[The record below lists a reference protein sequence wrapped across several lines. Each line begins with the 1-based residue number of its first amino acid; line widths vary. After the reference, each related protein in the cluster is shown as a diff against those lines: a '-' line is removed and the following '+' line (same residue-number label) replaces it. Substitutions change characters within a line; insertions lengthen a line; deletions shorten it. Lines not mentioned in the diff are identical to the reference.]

1 MVGRMSRST
10 HTPAVQPDPPAP
22 AARPVHPDPS
32 APAARPV
39 HPDPAVHPDH
49 DRGLEFD
56 VRTLLARRSALGL
69 ISGAGL
75 LALVGCSEG
84 TASGGSSATAPS
96 TVSATSSATASAT
109 ASAASGAVDTVVPE
123 ETAGPFPGDGSNGTD
138 VLDDAGIVRRDLR
151 SSFGTSTTTAA
162 GVPLTVNL
170 TVLDASAGYAALE
183 GVAVYAWH
191 ADAQGRYSM
200 YSQGVEDENYLRG
213 VQPTDGAGTATF
225 TTVFPGC
232 YDGRWP
238 HIHFEVYRS
247 TAQATSDGQIVRTSQ
262 IALPE
267 AACAAVYADTATY
280 PSSAANLGRTS
291 LTRDMV
297 FGDDG
302 GIHQL
307 ATVTGDAGSGY
318 VANLTIGV

>member
-1 MVGRMSRST
+1 MSSST
-10 HTPAVQPDPPAP
+10 PTPSPHDE
-22 AARPVHPDPS
+22 RPEPG
-32 APAARPV
+32 
-39 HPDPAVHPDH
+39 VHPDH

-69 ISGAGL
+69 MSGAGL
-75 LALVGCSEG
+75 LALVGCATDATSGSAASTGASG
-84 TASGGSSATAPS
+84 TAGTSA
-96 TVSATSSATASAT
+96 SATSSATSSAAAT
-109 ASAASGAVDTVVPE
+109 AAVDTEVPD
-123 ETAGPFPGDGSNGTD
+123 ETGGPYPGDGSNGPD
-138 VLDDAGIVRRDLR
+138 VLDDSGIVRSDIS

-170 TVLDASAGYAALE
+170 TVTDSANGYAALE
-183 GVAVYAWH
+183 GAAVYLWH

-213 VQPTDGAGTATF
+213 VQPTGAEGTATF

-238 HIHFEVYRS
+238 HLHFEVYAS
-247 TAQATSDGQIVRTSQ
+247 TAEATSSGQIVKTSQ
-262 IALPE
+262 IALPQ
-267 AACAAVYADTATY
+267 AACEKVYADTSTY
-280 PSSAANLGRTS
+280 PSSSGNLARTS
-291 LTRDMV
+291 LTGDNV

-307 ATVTGDAGSGY
+307 ATVTGDASSGF

>member
-1 MVGRMSRST
+1 MSTST
-10 HTPAVQPDPPAP
+10 PPQPTD
-22 AARPVHPDPS
+22 RPEPG
-32 APAARPV
+32 
-39 HPDPAVHPDH
+39 VHPDH

-75 LALVGCSEG
+75 LALVGCATDTTSG
-84 TASGGSSATAPS
+84 STASTTAS
-96 TVSATSSATASAT
+96 TTSSATAGASSSAT
-109 ASAASGAVDTVVPE
+109 ATAAAGAVDTEVPD
-123 ETAGPFPGDGSNGTD
+123 ETGGPYPGDGSNGPN
-138 VLDDAGIVRRDLR
+138 VLDDSGIVRQDIT

-170 TVLDASAGYAALE
+170 TVTDGANGYAAME

-200 YSQGVEDENYLRG
+200 YSQGVENENYLRG
-213 VQPTDGAGTATF
+213 VQPTNAEGTATF

-238 HIHFEVYRS
+238 HIHFEVYKS
-247 TAQATSDGQIVRTSQ
+247 TAEATSTGQIVKTSQ
-262 IALPE
+262 IALPQ
-267 AACAAVYADTATY
+267 AACEKVYADTATY
-280 PSSAANLGRTS
+280 PQSASNLGRTS
-291 LTRDMV
+291 LTGDMV

-307 ATVTGDAGSGY
+307 ATVTGDATSGY

>member
-1 MVGRMSRST
+1 MPREGRDSSRMSTSL
-10 HTPAVQPDPPAP
+10 PPQPTD
-22 AARPVHPDPS
+22 RPEPG
-32 APAARPV
+32 
-39 HPDPAVHPDH
+39 VHPDH

-69 ISGAGL
+69 IGGAGL
-75 LALVGCSEG
+75 FALVGCASDGASGSTTSG
-84 TASGGSSATAPS
+84 TASASSS
-96 TVSATSSATASAT
+96 SSATSSAGAT
-109 ASAASGAVDTVVPE
+109 ATAAAGEVDTEVPD
-123 ETAGPFPGDGSNGTD
+123 ETGGPYPGDGSNGPN
-138 VLDDAGIVRRDLR
+138 VLDDSGIVRQDIS
-151 SSFGTSTTTAA
+151 SSFGASTTKAA

-170 TVLDASAGYAALE
+170 TVTDGANGYAAME
-183 GVAVYAWH
+183 GAAVYLWH

-213 VQPTDGAGTATF
+213 VQPTNADGTATF

-238 HIHFEVYRS
+238 HLHFEVYRS
-247 TAQATSDGQIVRTSQ
+247 TAEATSTGQIVKTSQ
-262 IALPE
+262 VALPQ
-267 AACAAVYADTATY
+267 AACEKVYADTATY
-280 PSSAANLGRTS
+280 PQSTSNLARTS
-291 LTRDMV
+291 LTGDNV

-307 ATVTGDAGSGY
+307 ATVTGDATSGY

>member
-1 MVGRMSRST
+1 MVEHMSRST
-10 HTPAVQPDPPAP
+10 HTPPPAEP
-22 AARPVHPDPS
+22 P
-32 APAARPV
+32 
-39 HPDPAVHPDH
+39 VHPDH

-56 VRTLLARRSALGL
+56 VRTLLARRAALRL
-69 ISGAGL
+69 VSGAGL
-75 LALVGCSEG
+75 LALVGCSDG
-84 TASGGSSATAPS
+84 ASSAPSPSAP
-96 TVSATSSATASAT
+96 ATASAT
-109 ASAASGAVDTVVPE
+109 SSTTTSGATASATEPAASGAVDTVVPE

-138 VLDDAGIVRRDLR
+138 VLDDAGIVRQDIR

-162 GVPLTVNL
+162 GVPLTVHL
-170 TVLDASAGYAALE
+170 TVLDSSAGYAALE

-191 ADAQGRYSM
+191 ADAPGRYSM
-200 YSQGVEDENYLRG
+200 YSAGVEDENYLRG
-213 VQPTDGAGTATF
+213 VQPTDASGTASF

-232 YDGRWP
+232 YEGRWP

-247 TAQATSDGQIVRTSQ
+247 TAEATSDGQIVRTSQ

-267 AACAAVYADTATY
+267 AASVAVYADTATY
-280 PSSAANLGRTS
+280 PTSAANLARTS

-307 ATVTGDAGSGY
+307 ATVTGDPDAGY
-318 VANLTIGV
+318 VATLTIAV

>member
-1 MVGRMSRST
+1 MST
-10 HTPAVQPDPPAP
+10 QTQPPATLSLAGP
-22 AARPVHPDPS
+22 EAG
-32 APAARPV
+32 
-39 HPDPAVHPDH
+39 VHPDH

-69 ISGAGL
+69 LSGAGL
-75 LALVGCSEG
+75 LALVGCSD
-84 TASGGSSATAPS
+84 ASSATSAS
-96 TVSATSSATASAT
+96 TASTASTASAT
-109 ASAASGAVDTVVPE
+109 TSASAGATASSAAVDSVVPD
-123 ETAGPFPGDGSNGTD
+123 ETAGPYPGDGSNGTD
-138 VLDDAGIVRRDLR
+138 VLDDSGIIRQDIS

-162 GVPLTVNL
+162 GVPLTLNL
-170 TVLDASAGYAALE
+170 TVLNSADGYAALE

-200 YSQGVEDENYLRG
+200 YSQGVENENYLRG
-213 VQPTDGAGTATF
+213 VQPTDGSGTASF
-225 TTVFPGC
+225 TTIFPGC

-247 TAQATSDGQIVRTSQ
+247 TAEATSDGQIVKTSQ
-262 IALPE
+262 IALPQ
-267 AACAAVYADTATY
+267 AACEAVYADGTTY
-280 PSSAANLGRTS
+280 VSSADNLARTS

-307 ATVTGDAGSGY
+307 ATVTGDTASGY
-318 VANLTIGV
+318 VANLTIAV

>member
-1 MVGRMSRST
+1 MSNQTSPSPTST
-10 HTPAVQPDPPAP
+10 E
-22 AARPVHPDPS
+22 S
-32 APAARPV
+32 G
-39 HPDPAVHPDH
+39 VHPDH

-56 VRTLLARRSALGL
+56 VRTLMARRSALGL
-69 ISGAGL
+69 VSGAGL
-75 LALVGCSEG
+75 LALVGCTDGS
-84 TASGGSSATAPS
+84 TAATSSSSAGSVPAS
-96 TVSATSSATASAT
+96 ASATSSASAGAT
-109 ASAASGAVDTVVPE
+109 ASGTAVSTVVPDAP
-123 ETAGPFPGDGSNGTD
+123 AGPYPGDGSNGTD
-138 VLDDAGIVRRDLR
+138 VLDDSGIVRQDIS

-162 GVPLTVNL
+162 GVPLTLNL
-170 TVLDASAGYAALE
+170 TVLDSSTGYSALA

-213 VQPTDGAGTATF
+213 VQPTNAAGTASF

-247 TAQATSDGQIVRTSQ
+247 TAEATSDGQIVKTSQ
-262 IALPE
+262 VALPQ
-267 AACAAVYADTATY
+267 AACEAVYADGATY
-280 PSSAANLGRTS
+280 VSSADNLARTS

-307 ATVTGDAGSGY
+307 ATVTGEAGSGY
-318 VANLTIGV
+318 VANLTVAI

>member
-1 MVGRMSRST
+1 MST
-10 HTPAVQPDPPAP
+10 QTQP
-22 AARPVHPDPS
+22 AAPPPS
-32 APAARPV
+32 TAGPEAG
-39 HPDPAVHPDH
+39 VHPDH

-69 ISGAGL
+69 LSGAGL
-75 LALVGCSEG
+75 LALVGCSD
-84 TASGGSSATAPS
+84 ASSATSAS
-96 TVSATSSATASAT
+96 TASTSTASTASAT
-109 ASAASGAVDTVVPE
+109 ATRSAGGGATASAAAVDSVVPD
-123 ETAGPFPGDGSNGTD
+123 ETAGPYPGDGSNGAD
-138 VLDDAGIVRRDLR
+138 VLDDSGIVRQDIS

-162 GVPLTVNL
+162 GVPLAVNL
-170 TVLDASAGYAALE
+170 TVLNSADGYAALE

-200 YSQGVEDENYLRG
+200 YSQGVENENYLRG
-213 VQPTDGAGTATF
+213 VQPTDASGTASF
-225 TTVFPGC
+225 TTIFPGC

-247 TAQATSDGQIVRTSQ
+247 TSEATSDGQIVKTSQ
-262 IALPE
+262 IALPQ
-267 AACAAVYADTATY
+267 AACEAVYADGATY
-280 PSSAANLGRTS
+280 VSSADNLSRTS

-307 ATVTGDAGSGY
+307 ATVTGDTASGY
-318 VANLTIGV
+318 VANLTIAV

>member
-1 MVGRMSRST
+1 MSNHTQPAST
-10 HTPAVQPDPPAP
+10 TAEPAVP
-22 AARPVHPDPS
+22 
-32 APAARPV
+32 
-39 HPDPAVHPDH
+39 PDH

-56 VRTLLARRSALGL
+56 VRTLLARRSALGML
-69 ISGAGL
+69 SGAGL
-75 LALVGCSEG
+75 LALVGCTDGS
-84 TASGGSSATAPS
+84 SGAVSTTRSATAA
-96 TVSATSSATASAT
+96 VTASAT
-109 ASAASGAVDTVVPE
+109 AADTVVPD
-123 ETAGPFPGDGSNGTD
+123 ETAGPYPGDGSNGVD
-138 VLDDAGIVRRDLR
+138 VLDDSGIVRQDIS

-162 GVPLTVNL
+162 GVPLTLNL
-170 TVLDASAGYAALE
+170 TVLDSSSGYSAMA

-213 VQPTDGAGTATF
+213 VQPTNPAGTATF

-247 TAQATSDGQIVRTSQ
+247 TAEATSDGQIVRTSQ
-262 IALPE
+262 VALPQ
-267 AACAAVYADTATY
+267 AACDAVYADGATY
-280 PSSAANLGRTS
+280 VSSAANLTRTS

-307 ATVTGDAGSGY
+307 ASVTGDVTSGY
-318 VANLTIGV
+318 VANLTIAI